1 MVYTNYIIKYS
12 PVGEYLRL
20 LILRRLARGPAKVE
34 EIDKLAEEAVRRL
47 GIRYDWRVW
56 PRLLAREVEV
66 KDCTVEITH
75 VGRWI
80 LEQTGE
86 EVARYVQKWLGISL

>member
-1 MVYTNYIIKYS
+1 V
-12 PVGEYLRL
+12 
-20 LILRRLARGPAKVE
+20 
-34 EIDKLAEEAVRRL
+34 
-47 GIRYDWRVW
+47 RYDWRVW

-66 KDCTVEITH
+66 KDGSVELTH

-86 EVARYVQKWLGISL
+86 EVAEYVKKWLGVSI